1 METFVIDTS
10 VFMKWLNQDNEQNID
25 EANNILN
32 AVKAGKAELI
42 APELIKYEIG
52 NVLLKGKKL
61 NPDQAYIS
69 LSTAYI
75 LPVTFIT
82 ESEDQAKETYTLA
95 YNLGISYYDA
105 SFISLAKQYD
115 ATLITD
121 NIKHQGKDSSLK
133 VLAINDYK

>member
-95 YNLGISYYDA
+95 YN
-105 SFISLAKQYD
+105 
-115 ATLITD
+115 
-121 NIKHQGKDSSLK
+121 
-133 VLAINDYK
+133 